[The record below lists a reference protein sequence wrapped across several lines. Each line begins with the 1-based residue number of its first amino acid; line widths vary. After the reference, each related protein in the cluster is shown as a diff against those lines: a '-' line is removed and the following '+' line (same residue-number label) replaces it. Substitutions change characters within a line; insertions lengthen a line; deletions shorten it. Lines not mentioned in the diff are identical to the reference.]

1 MKTTVRDQS
10 SRQSGF
16 SLIEILV
23 GMAIGMLGIIVMMQV
38 FAVSEARKRTTNAG
52 SDAQGNAALA
62 LDGMRREILR
72 GGYGFAGAR
81 LLSCNLQLPN
91 GAPVPLAPVII
102 NPAAAVIPAGDPN
115 TDTLLVAYGSSDDQ
129 PEGYQLNLPPP
140 PPPYTLLGTGPMRAN
155 DWVIPAPPPP
165 SPTAACALPTL
176 ALQRVTG
183 VAGSIVATTG
193 ANVATAT
200 ALFNLGAAPRFLA
213 YAVRNGN
220 LTVCDFMTA
229 DCGAAIPLVGT
240 TPNPD
245 PAVWRPVANNVV
257 SLRAQYG
264 RDTSVPMNGTADVF
278 DQTSPTTNCGWA
290 RASAVRLVLVARSAQ
305 YEKEDVTPAAPQWQG
320 TGSATPVLID
330 VSRIADGTP
339 NGTANALWRQ
349 YRYRVFETLVPLR
362 NVAWMGVP
370 QGC

>member
-1 MKTTVRDQS
+1 MKTTVRAQS

-38 FAVSEARKRTTNAG
+38 FAVSEERKRTTNAG

-72 GGYGFAGAR
+72 GGYGFAGNR

-91 GAPVPLAPVII
+91 GAPVPLAPVIV
-102 NPAAAVIPAGDPN
+102 NPPAAVIPPGDPN

-155 DWVIPAPPPP
+155 DWVIPTPPPP

-176 ALQRVTG
+176 SLQRVTA
-183 VAGSIVATTG
+183 VAGPVVTTTG
-193 ANVATAT
+193 PNVATAT

-220 LTVCDFMTA
+220 LTVCDYMAA

-245 PAVWRPVANNVV
+245 PAIWRPMANNVV
-257 SLRAQYG
+257 SLRAEYG
-264 RDTSVPMNGTADVF
+264 RDTSAPMNGTADVF
-278 DQTSPTTNCGWA
+278 DQTAPTTNCGWA
-290 RASAVRLVLVARSAQ
+290 RTSAVRLALVARSAQ
-305 YEKEDVTPAAPQWQG
+305 FEKEDVTPAAPQWQG
-320 TGSATPVLID
+320 TGSATPVLLN
-330 VSRIADGTP
+330 VSQNPDGS
-339 NGTANALWRQ
+339 ANALWQR